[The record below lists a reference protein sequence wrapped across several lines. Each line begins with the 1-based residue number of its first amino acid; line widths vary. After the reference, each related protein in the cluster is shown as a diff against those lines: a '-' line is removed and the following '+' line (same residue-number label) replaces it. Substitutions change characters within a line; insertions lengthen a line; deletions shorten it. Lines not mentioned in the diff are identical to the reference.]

1 MVDRPPS
8 LHPFDAVLLISFG
21 GPQGRDEIRP
31 FLRNVLRGRRIP
43 ETRFEAV
50 VGHYEQFDGIS
61 PLTAITMRQAA
72 GLRARLQPGEL
83 GLPVYVGMRNWHP
96 FLEDTL
102 TEMGRAG
109 VTRALALT
117 LAAHHSYSS
126 CGQYK
131 QNVEQAREA
140 LHAASR
146 PDVELTYVGGWH
158 DHVGFVKA
166 NARHIDR
173 ALAELPPAVRD
184 RARLVFTAH
193 SIPDAMAAESRY
205 EAELR
210 ESSVLVT
217 RELGRTDWA
226 LVYQSR
232 SGRPQDPWLEPD
244 ICHYLRAERARGL
257 EAAVVCPIGFVADHV
272 EVLYDL
278 DQEAAQVCRANRLPM
293 ARATAVNDDPLFLD
307 MLADVVRRTCRLY
320 GRGRPLPLV
329 PAAPPARTELP
340 PPAR

>member
-1 MVDRPPS
+1 MVDRLASPC
-8 LHPFDAVLLISFG
+8 PFGAVLLIGFG

-43 ETRFEAV
+43 ETRFQAV

-72 GLRARLQPGEL
+72 GLRARLQSGEL
-83 GLPVYVGMRNWHP
+83 ALPVYVGMRNWHP

-102 TEMGRAG
+102 TEMGSAG
-109 VTRALALT
+109 VTRAIALT

-140 LHAASR
+140 LHTASR
-146 PDVELTYVGGWH
+146 PDVELTYVGRWY

-166 NARHIDR
+166 NARHVDL
-173 ALAELPPAVRD
+173 ALAELPAPVRD
-184 RARLVFTAH
+184 RARLIFTAH

-205 EAELR
+205 ETELR
-210 ESSVLVT
+210 ESAVLVT

-232 SGRPQDPWLEPD
+232 SGRPQDPWLKPD
-244 ICHYLRAERARGL
+244 ICEYLRAERARGL

-278 DQEAAQVCRANRLPM
+278 DQEAAQICKENGLPM
-293 ARATAVNDDPLFLD
+293 ARAAAVNDDPFFLD

-320 GRGRPLPLV
+320 GRSRPLSLV
-329 PAAPPARTELP
+329 PAAPAARAEPP